1 MPKRN
6 ISDVDLSD
14 AQLII
19 RKSFDVIITTD
30 DQLNSAV
37 TAGDNETFL
46 PFDEERYSLVRND
59 GTIEV
64 LTSDKMA
71 FTSGNTILQINNIG
85 TDLSANMEAKLI
97 TTIKKLKPKA
107 KIKRKNRVNT
117 VVITASKLNGSG
129 IGGSYNS
136 K

>member
-37 TAGDNETFL
+37 ATGDNETFL

-71 FTSGNTILQINNIG
+71 FTSGVPFF
-85 TDLSANMEAKLI
+85 D
-97 TTIKKLKPKA
+97 
-107 KIKRKNRVNT
+107 
-117 VVITASKLNGSG
+117 
-129 IGGSYNS
+129 
-136 K
+136 

>member
-37 TAGDNETFL
+37 AGDNETFL
-46 PFDEERYSLVRND
+46 PFDEERYSCQ
-59 GTIEV
+59 
-64 LTSDKMA
+64 K
-71 FTSGNTILQINNIG
+71 
-85 TDLSANMEAKLI
+85 
-97 TTIKKLKPKA
+97 
-107 KIKRKNRVNT
+107 
-117 VVITASKLNGSG
+117 
-129 IGGSYNS
+129 
-136 K
+136 